1 MVYLKPSELN
11 NPANYNAVRIQV
23 NDPKTRIPED
33 YKTNPDNDGVYN
45 GVDIQVN
52 RPSVETYTKP
62 IYQYPEANGIITYD
76 MAAAALKPRLSY
88 QTNLINNR
96 TYIHNNNSYD
106 LEFEIEQPEKQAVAD
121 EVNIGADND
130 ANNEIL
136 DEQEAE
142 IIPAVPEPNYTTT
155 EAEKGEGL
163 NFHGVNFQA
172 KKEPEIIPSEDI
184 LPEVDITKVVE
195 NLNSLD
201 YDIQAKQMEEIARV
215 SMEDSE
221 KAIPYIVRDV
231 FSSLINIVKKDTINL
246 TPPSQEQNETRRKI
260 IVNELIKEYAAN
272 NKLDS
277 AKMELPYQLTEE
289 DVKKAGELTNLEQA
303 ERNKEYALY
312 AMAILAKVYTENVE
326 KQTGTV
332 VPMTDLPGISAVVD
346 TLRYND
352 NPGIKIAA
360 IDALLYI
367 NRPEYKEEIASLLT
381 LTSKDKNNFVA
392 STAAEALSFLN
403 NSDNK

>member
-106 LEFEIEQPEKQAVAD
+106 LEFEIEQPEKQAAVD
-121 EVNIGADND
+121 EVNIGADNN

-172 KKEPEIIPSEDI
+172 KKEPERRDSAGGGNHVLSIWVRRYHLSENRRRAAYYQRQHY
-184 LPEVDITKVVE
+184 L
-195 NLNSLD
+195 S
-201 YDIQAKQMEEIARV
+201 
-215 SMEDSE
+215 
-221 KAIPYIVRDV
+221 
-231 FSSLINIVKKDTINL
+231 F
-246 TPPSQEQNETRRKI
+246 QEQ
-260 IVNELIKEYAAN
+260 
-272 NKLDS
+272 
-277 AKMELPYQLTEE
+277 
-289 DVKKAGELTNLEQA
+289 
-303 ERNKEYALY
+303 ALY
-312 AMAILAKVYTENVE
+312 HGYSVRGVFCLAARSYRYLS
-326 KQTGTV
+326 GC
-332 VPMTDLPGISAVVD
+332 LPGCLLAVFGYVHLCVPRD
-346 TLRYND
+346 H
-352 NPGIKIAA
+352 G
-360 IDALLYI
+360 
-367 NRPEYKEEIASLLT
+367 
-381 LTSKDKNNFVA
+381 
-392 STAAEALSFLN
+392 LSPNQRAVLPQKP
-403 NSDNK
+403 DEPLGDH